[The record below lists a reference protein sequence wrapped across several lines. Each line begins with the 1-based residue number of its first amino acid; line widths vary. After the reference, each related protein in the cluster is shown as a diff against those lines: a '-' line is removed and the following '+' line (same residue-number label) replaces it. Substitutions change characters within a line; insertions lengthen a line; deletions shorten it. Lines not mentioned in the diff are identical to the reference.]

1 MLKDVIDFEAEYNNR
16 ARVPDHE
23 QVIAGWVNDAASYRE
38 AAACDLE
45 IAYGDHERQRFD
57 FFPANGRDD
66 APVVVFIHGGYWQAL
81 DRAAFSHM
89 ASGVAAHGLDMA
101 IPSYR
106 LAPDVSVQEIID
118 DMRSLCLALWATHGR
133 KLVVTGHSAGG
144 HLAAAM
150 FATDW
155 ANHGGPDELVSAGLG
170 ISGLYDLRPLM
181 PTGINQ
187 RIGIDGKISMQ
198 CSPLLWP
205 SPQHGRFEAW
215 VGGAES
221 REYYRQSETLAACWG
236 GAGMACSWH
245 PVGDDNHF
253 TVVRHLADGTT
264 DMTRALVA
272 LCETA

>member
-1 MLKDVIDFEAEYNNR
+1 MIDLEAEYNNR

-23 QVIAGWVNDAASYRE
+23 QVITEWLDDAASYRE
-38 AAACDLE
+38 VAACELG
-45 IAYGDHERQRFD
+45 ISYGDHERQKYD

-66 APVVVFIHGGYWQAL
+66 APIVVFIHGGYWQAL
-81 DRAAFSHM
+81 DRMSFSHV

-106 LAPDVSVQEIID
+106 LAPEVSVQNIID
-118 DMRSLCLALWATHGR
+118 DLVTVCLALWKTHGR

-155 ANHGGPDELVSAGLG
+155 PAHGGPAGLVSAGLG

-181 PTGINQ
+181 PISINE
-187 RIGIDGKISMQ
+187 RIGIDHNISMQ
-198 CSPLLWP
+198 CSPLLWR

-221 REYYRQSETLAACWG
+221 REYHRQSETLAACWS
-236 GAGMACSWH
+236 GAGITCSWQL
-245 PVGDDNHF
+245 VGDDNHF
-253 TVVRHLADGTT
+253 TVVNHLADGTSH
-264 DMTRALVA
+264 MTRALVA

>member
-1 MLKDVIDFEAEYNNR
+1 MIDFEAEYNNR

-23 QVIAGWVNDAASYRE
+23 QVIAGWVSDAASYR
-38 AAACDLE
+38 AAAECDPD
-45 IAYGDHERQRFD
+45 ISYGDHERQKFD
-57 FFPANGRDD
+57 FFPANGRDE
-66 APVVVFIHGGYWQAL
+66 APVVVFVHGGYWQAL
-81 DRAAFSHM
+81 DRSSFSHM

-106 LAPDVSVQEIID
+106 LAPDVNVRDIID
-118 DMRSLCLALWATHGR
+118 DMRKLCVTLWREHGR
-133 KLVVTGHSAGG
+133 RLVVAGHSAGG

-155 ANHGGPDELVSAGLG
+155 ESLGGPDKLVSAGLG

-187 RIGIDGKISMQ
+187 RIGIDREISIA

-205 SPQHGRFEAW
+205 TPRHGRFEAR

-221 REYYRQSETLAACWG
+221 REYHRQSETLAACWG
-236 GAGMACSWH
+236 GAGIECNWRS
-245 PVGDDNHF
+245 VDNDDHF
-253 TVVRHLADGTT
+253 TVVRHLADKAS
-264 DMTRALVA
+264 DMTRVLIGM
-272 LCETA
+272 CESQ